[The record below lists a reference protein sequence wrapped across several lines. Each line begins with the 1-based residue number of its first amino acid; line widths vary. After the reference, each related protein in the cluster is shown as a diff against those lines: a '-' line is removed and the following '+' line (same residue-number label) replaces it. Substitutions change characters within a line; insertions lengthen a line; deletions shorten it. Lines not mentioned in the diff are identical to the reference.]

1 MKVSFL
7 VDTESVS
14 RVVSIDTKNDLRVT
28 FTNSLVIDTVRS
40 FAEKLSK
47 EGYYS
52 CITGIRKIK
61 YLLDTVCRTQ
71 GWEWSFS
78 ELVVH
83 I

>member
-1 MKVSFL
+1 MKVSVL
-7 VDTESVS
+7 VDADSVS
-14 RVVSIDTKNDLRVT
+14 RVVSIDTKNDIRVT
-28 FTNSLVIDTVRS
+28 ITNSLVIDTVRS

-52 CITGIRKIK
+52 CITGVRKIK
-61 YLLDTVCRTQ
+61 YLLDTVCKAQ
-71 GWEWSFS
+71 GWEWSYT